1 MCIGNNS
8 KMKIKKMRENAI
20 LPKSI
25 NGNWM
30 DVYASGIAVC
40 TLEDVRKNGFKQDFI
55 YEGHVDYYKG
65 NVVIVKLGF
74 ALELEYGTT
83 GYLLPRSSTF
93 KNFGLLLTN
102 SMGVIDTSYCGDND
116 EWTMM
121 FYAVENGSMKIGE
134 RPGQM
139 FIRRDVENFEFKEVE
154 FLGNKDRGGYGSS
167 GR

>member
-1 MCIGNNS
+1 MCFGNRP
-8 KMKIKKMRENAI
+8 KMKIRKIRENAI

-55 YEGHVDYYKG
+55 YKGGVNYYRG
-65 NVVIVKLGF
+65 NVVIIKLGF
-74 ALELEYGTT
+74 ALELENGTT

-121 FYAVENGSMKIGE
+121 FYAVENGMMRIGE

-139 FIRRDVENFEFKEVE
+139 FIRRDVEKFEFEEVE
-154 FLGNKDRGGYGSS
+154 SLGNEDRGGYGSS

>member
-1 MCIGNNS
+1 MCLGS
-8 KMKIKKMRENAI
+8 RKKMRIKKMRENAI

-40 TLEDVRKNGFKQDFI
+40 TLEDVRKNGFKQNFI
-55 YEGHVDYYKG
+55 YEKEVNYYKG

-74 ALELEYGTT
+74 ALELEEGTT

-93 KNFGLLLTN
+93 KNYGLLLTN

-121 FYAVENGSMKIGE
+121 FYAMENGIMRIGE

-139 FIRRDVENFEFKEVE
+139 FIRRDVENFEFVEVE
-154 FLGNKDRGGYGSS
+154 LLGNENRGGYGSS
-167 GR
+167 GK